1 MINDSLLTYYCAN
14 HYDILVDIDG
24 DQGSSRLDDG
34 IVACGAVGARLA
46 PRTASYMLVIAAA
59 TRRHLGA
66 QQRAEVVP
74 QAEQGIIKRDRT
86 GPVGSHDS
94 RVDMFDGV
102 ER

>member
-1 MINDSLLTYYCAN
+1 MGIK
-14 HYDILVDIDG
+14 VP
-24 DQGSSRLDDG
+24 LDDG
-34 IVACGAVGARLA
+34 IVACSAVSARLA

-74 QAEQGIIKRDRT
+74 RLNRGSSKD
-86 GPVGSHDS
+86 VGLGQLKATIPAL
-94 RVDMFDGV
+94 DMFDGE